1 MFNAIIQFSLK
12 NRLLVVV
19 ISILLLV
26 YGGMVI
32 VKLPVDV
39 FPDLNRP
46 TVTIFT
52 EAEGLA
58 PEEVEALVSWPIE
71 TAVNGSTGVE
81 RVRSASGIGLSI
93 VWVEF
98 GWDTDIYIA
107 RQIVSEKLQQV
118 GEALPAGVKP
128 VMGPISS
135 IMGEIMLVGLTT
147 ENTSV
152 SSMDLR
158 TIAEWDIRNRLL
170 SIPGISQITAI
181 GGDMKQYQVL
191 VDPLRL
197 RNYNVTLHDVEATI
211 AGSNINSTGGFLL
224 QDYQEGLIRNVARI
238 NTIEDLAGSP
248 LPNEKNSSPTP
259 LTLGNIA
266 EVKLGGPL
274 AKRGDA
280 SIDGKPGVILS
291 IQKQPGAD
299 TVRLTER
306 IEQELKEIQK
316 TLPEG
321 VTIHDDI
328 FRQASFIKS
337 AIGNVEEALRDGAIL
352 VTIVLFLFLLNFRT
366 TFITL
371 TAIPLSF
378 VLTAIV
384 FKMFGM
390 SINTM
395 TLGGLAVAIGE
406 LVDDAIV
413 GVENVYRRLRE
424 NRHAAD
430 PKPPLKVV
438 LEATKEIRNSIVFAT
453 VIVVLV
459 FIPLFAMQG
468 IEGKIFLPLGIA
480 YIVSIIASLFVSV
493 TLAPALCAYL
503 LPRMK
508 RMQEEHDGWLVRKIK
523 AGEARILNFAFPRT
537 RLVFA
542 AVGGAFLL
550 TVAVVPFFGKEF
562 LPQFNEGSVTI
573 NLLLPPGTSLA
584 ESNRIGTIA
593 ENLIRQ
599 VPEATKTGRRTG
611 RAERDDHAEGVHS
624 SEIEVELKESD
635 RSRADILADI
645 RSRMDEIPGIA
656 VNIGQPISH
665 RIDHMM
671 SGVRA
676 QIAIK
681 LFGPDLATLRAKA
694 EEIRQAMSEVPGVVD
709 LSVEKQ
715 VLVPQVHVRFDREKA
730 ARYGLLSGEAAEYA
744 ELAMQ
749 GKEVGQVLD
758 GQRTY
763 DIVMRLTDK
772 ARDDIAAIKQIPID
786 APGGNVVPLELIAN
800 VEDAKGPNII
810 NRENAQRRIVIQA
823 NSAERDLVGVVERVR
838 AAIAE
843 KVHLPT
849 GYYITYGGQFESQ
862 ASASKLIAILSI
874 FSLAGMFLVLFMHFK
889 SANLALQ
896 VMIAIPLAFIGAV
909 AGVMLSGGV
918 FSIATMVGFVT
929 LTGIAARNGIMMIA
943 HYWHLMEHEGEKFDL
958 KMIYRGTSERII
970 PVLMTA
976 LAAGLALIPL
986 IIAADE
992 PGREILHPVAVVI
1005 FCGLFSSTLLDLTVR
1020 PLMFWKFG
1028 KRPVAEML
1036 PEAIRSTQPRSV
1048 S

>member
-1 MFNAIIQFSLK
+1 MLNAIIHFSLK
-12 NRLLVVV
+12 NRLLVVAASALLMVYGVFV
-19 ISILLLV
+19 IS
-26 YGGMVI
+26 
-32 VKLPVDV
+32 KLPVDV

-58 PEEVEALVSWPIE
+58 PEEVEALITWPLE

-81 RVRSASGIGLSI
+81 RVRSASAIGLSI

-98 GWDTDIYIA
+98 GWDTNIYTA
-107 RQIVSEKLQQV
+107 RQIVAEKLQQAQ
-118 GEALPAGVKP
+118 ETLPQDVRP

-135 IMGEIMLVGLTT
+135 IMGEIMLVGLTS
-147 ENTSV
+147 EDPKIGG
-152 SSMDLR
+152 MDLR
-158 TIAEWDIRNRLL
+158 TIAEWDIRNRIL
-170 SIPGISQITAI
+170 SISGISQVSVI
-181 GGDMKQYQVL
+181 GGELKQYQVL
-191 VDPLRL
+191 VDPLKL
-197 RNYNVTLHDVEATI
+197 KNYGVTLHDVEATI
-211 AGSNINSTGGFLL
+211 EGSNINATGGFLL
-224 QDYQEGLIRNVARI
+224 SDYQESLIRNVARVK
-238 NTIEDLAGSP
+238 TVEDLAKSP
-248 LPNEKNSSPTP
+248 LPQDNGSPTP
-259 LTLGNIA
+259 LTLDQVADI
-266 EVKLGGPL
+266 KLGGPL

-280 SIDGKPGVILS
+280 SVNGQSAVILS

-299 TVRLTER
+299 TIKLTEAV
-306 IEQELKEIQK
+306 EAELASIQK

-321 VTIHDDI
+321 VKVHGEI
-328 FRQASFIKS
+328 FKQGTFIER
-337 AIGNVEEALRDGAIL
+337 AINNVEKALVDGAIL
-352 VTIVLFLFLLNFRT
+352 VAIVLFLFLLNFRT

-371 TAIPLSF
+371 TAIPMSF

-384 FKMFGM
+384 FDYFGM

-413 GVENVYRRLRE
+413 DVENVFRRLRE
-424 NRHAAD
+424 NRHAE
-430 PKPPLKVV
+430 KPRNSLQVIY
-438 LEATKEIRNSIVFAT
+438 EASSEVRSSIVFAT
-453 VIVVLV
+453 IIVVLV
-459 FIPLFAMQG
+459 FIPLFAMDG

-480 YIVSIIASLFVSV
+480 YITSIIASLFVAL
-493 TLAPALCAYL
+493 TLTPALCSYL
-503 LPRMK
+503 LPKMK
-508 RMQEEHDGWLVRKIK
+508 RMSDEHDGWLIRKIK
-523 AGEARILNFAFPRT
+523 GAQKRVLNFAFPHSRIVLT
-537 RLVFA
+537 FVALVTISVMA
-542 AVGGAFLL
+542 M
-550 TVAVVPFFGKEF
+550 VPFFGKEF

-573 NLLLPPGTSLA
+573 NILTPPGTSLA

-599 VPEATKTGRRTG
+599 VPEASETGRRTG

-624 SEIEVELKESD
+624 SEIEVELKESE

-645 RSRMDEIPGIA
+645 RNRLDGIPGIA

-681 LFGPDLATLRAKA
+681 LFGTDLNVLRAKA
-694 EEIRQAMSEVPGVVD
+694 EEIRQAMSEVEGVVD

-715 VLVPQVHVRFDREKA
+715 VLIPQVHVLFDREKA
-730 ARYGLLSGEAAEYA
+730 ASYGLLSGEAAEYA

-749 GKEVGQVLD
+749 GKAVGQVLD

-763 DIVMRLTDK
+763 DIVMRLSDS
-772 ARDDIAAIKQIPID
+772 ARNDVEAIKQIPVD
-786 APGGNVVPLELIAN
+786 TKDGNVVPLQAIAT
-800 VEDAKGPNII
+800 VQDAKGPNII

-823 NSAERDLVGVVERVR
+823 NVSDRDLVGVVQKVQS
-838 AAIAE
+838 AIDS
-843 KVHLPT
+843 KVKLPQ
-849 GYYITYGGQFESQ
+849 GYYVTYGGQFESQ
-862 ASASKLIAILSI
+862 ASASRLIMLLSL
-874 FSLAGMFLVLFMHFK
+874 FSLAGMFMVLYVHFK

-896 VMIAIPLAFIGAV
+896 VMTSIPLAFIGAV
-909 AGVMLSGGV
+909 IGVWLSGGV

-943 HYWHLMEHEGEKFDL
+943 HYIHLMEHEGEKFDL
-958 KMIYRGTSERII
+958 AMVYRGTSERII

-976 LAAGLALIPL
+976 LTASLALIPL
-986 IIAADE
+986 VIAADE
-992 PGREILHPVAVVI
+992 PGRELLHPVAVVI

-1020 PLMFWKFG
+1020 PLVFWKFG
-1028 KRPVAEML
+1028 KKPIATLL
-1036 PEAIRSTQPRSV
+1036 PQAITQ
-1048 S
+1048 

>member
-1 MFNAIIQFSLK
+1 MINSTIQFSLK

-19 ISILLLV
+19 ASALLMV
-26 YGGMVI
+26 YGVFVI
-32 VKLPVDV
+32 SKLPVDV

-58 PEEVEALVSWPIE
+58 PEEVEALVTWPIE

-81 RVRSASGIGLSI
+81 RVRSASAIGLSI

-98 GWDTDIYIA
+98 GWDTNIYTA
-107 RQIVSEKLQQV
+107 RQIVAEKLQQAQ
-118 GEALPAGVKP
+118 ETLPKDARP
-128 VMGPISS
+128 IMGPISS
-135 IMGEIMLVGLTT
+135 IMGEIMLVGLTSD
-147 ENTSV
+147 NPKV

-158 TIAEWDIRNRLL
+158 TIAEWDVRNRIL
-170 SIPGISQITAI
+170 SISGISQVSVI
-181 GGDMKQYQVL
+181 GGELKQYQVL
-191 VDPLRL
+191 VDPLKL
-197 RNYNVTLHDVEATI
+197 KNYGVTLHDVEATI
-211 AGSNINSTGGFLL
+211 EGSNINATGGFLL
-224 QDYQEGLIRNVARI
+224 SDYQEGLIRNIARVK
-238 NTIEDLAGSP
+238 TLDDLAKSP
-248 LPNEKNSSPTP
+248 LPKENGSPTP
-259 LTLGNIA
+259 LTLDQVADI
-266 EVKLGGPL
+266 KLGGAL

-280 SIDGKPGVILS
+280 SINGQPAVILS

-299 TVRLTER
+299 TTQLSKAVEA
-306 IEQELKEIQK
+306 ELANIQK

-321 VTIHDDI
+321 VKIHGEI
-328 FRQASFIKS
+328 FKQSTFIER
-337 AIGNVEEALRDGAIL
+337 AIKNVEEALRDGAIL
-352 VTIVLFLFLLNFRT
+352 VAIVLFLFLLNFRT

-378 VLTAIV
+378 VLTAII
-384 FKMFGM
+384 FKFFGM

-413 GVENVYRRLRE
+413 GVENVFRRLRE
-424 NRHAAD
+424 NRHAENPRD
-430 PKPPLKVV
+430 PIQVIFDASSEV
-438 LEATKEIRNSIVFAT
+438 RNSIVFAT
-453 VIVVLV
+453 IIVVLV
-459 FIPLFAMQG
+459 FIPLFAMGG
-468 IEGKIFLPLGIA
+468 IGGKIFLPLGIA
-480 YIVSIIASLFVSV
+480 YITSIAASLLVSL
-493 TLAPALCAYL
+493 TLTPALCSYL
-503 LPRMK
+503 LPKMK
-508 RMQEEHDGWLVRKIK
+508 RMSDEHDGWVIRKVK
-523 AGEARILNFAFPRT
+523 AAQKRVLNFAFPHSRMVLT
-537 RLVFA
+537 FVALVTIG
-542 AVGGAFLL
+542 VMTL
-550 TVAVVPFFGKEF
+550 VPLFGKEF

-573 NLLLPPGTSLA
+573 NILTPPGTSLA

-599 VPEATKTGRRTG
+599 VPEASETGRRTG

-624 SEIEVELKESD
+624 SEIEVELKESK

-645 RSRMDEIPGIA
+645 RNHLDEIPGIA

-681 LFGPDLATLRAKA
+681 LFGTDLDVLREKA
-694 EEIRQAMSEVPGVVD
+694 EEIRQAMSEVDGVVD

-715 VLVPQVHVRFDREKA
+715 VLIPQVHVLFDRQKA
-730 ARYGLLSGEAAEYA
+730 ASYGLLSGEAAEYA

-749 GKEVGQVLD
+749 GKAVGQVLD

-763 DIVMRLTDK
+763 DIVMRLSDA
-772 ARDDIAAIKQIPID
+772 ARNDIEAIKQIPVD
-786 APGGNVVPLELIAN
+786 TKDGNVVPLQAIAT
-800 VEDAKGPNII
+800 VQDAKGPNII

-823 NSAERDLVGVVERVR
+823 NASDRDLVGIVQKVQ
-838 AAIAE
+838 AAIAS
-843 KVHLPT
+843 KVKLPQ
-849 GYYITYGGQFESQ
+849 GYYVTYGGQFESQ
-862 ASASKLIAILSI
+862 ASASRLIAILSI
-874 FSLAGMFLVLFMHFK
+874 FSMVGMFMVLYIHFK

-896 VMIAIPLAFIGAV
+896 VMVSIPLAFIGAV
-909 AGVMLSGGV
+909 IGVWLSGGV

-943 HYWHLMEHEGEKFDL
+943 HYIHLMEHEGEKFDL
-958 KMIYRGTSERII
+958 AMVYRGTSERII

-976 LAAGLALIPL
+976 LTASLALIPL
-986 IIAADE
+986 VIAADE
-992 PGREILHPVAVVI
+992 PGRELLHPVAVVI

-1020 PLMFWKFG
+1020 PLVFWKFG
-1028 KRPVAEML
+1028 KKPIATLL
-1036 PEAIRSTQPRSV
+1036 PQAINP
-1048 S
+1048 